1 MKLINNVQNMKN
13 VVGSEMLGIRS
24 FLNRGDLLNLTIAV
38 YLGTVLQKFFEDII
52 ANMIYPLTQFILP
65 SSLYEDAD
73 IQFFKVSINIGKII
87 KSFISFIIAV
97 IISYFFVK
105 FIENGAKKS
114 L

>member
-52 ANMIYPLTQFILP
+52 ANMIY
-65 SSLYEDAD
+65 
-73 IQFFKVSINIGKII
+73 
-87 KSFISFIIAV
+87 
-97 IISYFFVK
+97 
-105 FIENGAKKS
+105 
-114 L
+114 